1 MAIKSADRTFFFII
15 LAARA
20 VVLSL
25 LLLVAFVLDNAAT
38 QSHRLDIR
46 QEWQSRLNNLN
57 LRLQGSILQ
66 NVQTVWGLAANVAV
80 QPDITETRFRQ
91 LASVIFELGPQ
102 LRNIGLAPDL
112 VIRNV
117 YPLAGNE
124 SALGLD
130 LTTQG
135 LDSAQLLELQTSRRP
150 LFSGPITLVQG
161 GQGLAARIP
170 IVEKE
175 SGRFW
180 GVISVILDLDR
191 LYDTVDLQSFM
202 EDGQFA
208 LLKTSAMGTD
218 SALFF
223 GEADVE
229 WQQPVETELELPGT
243 RWTLLAQPEHG
254 WPNSPESPLLTRS
267 LLGFTVL
274 LIAAFVYWFTRL
286 LLRDHRMQRRF
297 WGLFQLA
304 PFGIGLYN
312 ARNKELIRANN
323 SFENTFGDKASNLT
337 FFNTA
342 QKQTGSASLP
352 ERDIEAIL
360 ERDTRF
366 SGLEGYYPNKSGELT
381 PILLQGLTL
390 DKQNGEPVIWLVTE
404 DISEQKEAD
413 RLKNEFISIVS
424 HELRTP
430 LTSIAGSMGLLSNNA
445 VGELPPKA
453 SRLAQIAYRNAQQ
466 LTILIND
473 LLDIEKLVAGKMAF
487 EMARCKVTEVVHE
500 CLESLE
506 SLENFSVEK
515 RVTLKAK
522 HIHDVQV
529 NADRGRLCQALN
541 NLLSNAIK
549 FSPEDSEVTVASE
562 KSENELRIYVSD
574 QGQGIPAEFRERIF
588 QKFSQADSSD
598 QRAKGGTGLGL
609 AITRELMHAMGGDV
623 GFESE
628 EGKGASFWLSLP
640 LTEPAIESATSTAAP

>member
-20 VVLSL
+20 VILSL

-135 LDSAQLLELQTSRRP
+135 LNSAQLLELQTSRRP

-202 EDGQFA
+202 EDGQLA
-208 LLKTSAMGTD
+208 LLKTSALGTD

-223 GEADVE
+223 GEANVE

-323 SFENTFGDKASNLT
+323 SFENTFGDKARNLT

-342 QKQTGSASLP
+342 QKQTGSANLP

-506 SLENFSVEK
+506 NFSVEK

-574 QGQGIPAEFRERIF
+574 QGQGIPTEFRERIF

>member
-1 MAIKSADRTFFFII
+1 MSIKSSNRTFFFII
-15 LAARA
+15 VAARA

-25 LLLVAFVLDNAAT
+25 LLLIAVVLDNAAT
-38 QSHRLDIR
+38 QSHRLDVR
-46 QEWQSRLNNLN
+46 QDWQSRLNNLN
-57 LRLQGSILQ
+57 LRLQGTILQ

-130 LTTQG
+130 LTKQG

-150 LFSGPITLVQG
+150 LFSGPFTLVQG

-170 IVEKE
+170 IVEKN

-191 LYDTVDLQSFM
+191 LYDTVDLHSFM
-202 EDGQFA
+202 EDGQLA
-208 LLKTSAMGTD
+208 LLKTSALGTD

-223 GEADVE
+223 GEANVE

-243 RWTLLAQPEHG
+243 RWTLIAQPKQG
-254 WPNSPESPLLTRS
+254 WPNSPESPLLTRG
-267 LLGFTVL
+267 LLGSTAF
-274 LIAAFVYWFTRL
+274 LIAAFVYWITRL
-286 LLRDHRMQRRF
+286 QLRDHRMQRRF

-312 ARNKELIRANN
+312 ARNKELIRANS
-323 SFENTFGDKASNLT
+323 SFENTFGDKATTLT
-337 FFNTA
+337 FFNIA
-342 QKQTGSASLP
+342 QEKTGSANP
-352 ERDIEAIL
+352 PGRDIEAIL

-381 PILLQGLTL
+381 PVLLQGLTL

-404 DISEQKEAD
+404 DISERKEAD

-430 LTSIAGSMGLLSNNA
+430 LTSIAGSLGLLSNNA

-453 SRLAQIAYRNAQQ
+453 SRLTQIAYRNAQQ
-466 LTILIND
+466 LTALIND

-487 EMARCKVTEVVHE
+487 EIAECEVTEVVHE

-506 SLENFSVEK
+506 NFSIDK
-515 RVTLKAK
+515 RIALKAE
-522 HIHDVQV
+522 HIDDVRV

-549 FSPEDSEVTVASE
+549 FSPEDSEVAVYSE
-562 KSENELRIYVSD
+562 QWGNELRIYVSD
-574 QGQGIPAEFRERIF
+574 CGQGIPTEFKDRIF

-598 QRAKGGTGLGL
+598 RRAKGGTGLGL
-609 AITRELMHAMGGDV
+609 SITREIMHAMGGTVD
-623 GFESE
+623 FNSE
-628 EGKGASFWLSLP
+628 EGKGARFWLSLP
-640 LTEPAIESATSTAAP
+640 LGEKALPERQRLDAGLVR

>member
-175 SGRFW
+175 SDRFW

-202 EDGQFA
+202 EGGQLA
-208 LLKTSAMGTD
+208 LLKTSALGTD

-323 SFENTFGDKASNLT
+323 SFENTFGDKARNLT

-342 QKQTGSASLP
+342 QKQTGSANLL

-445 VGELPPKA
+445 AGELPPKA

-487 EMARCKVTEVVHE
+487 EMASCKVTEVVHE
-500 CLESLE
+500 CLE

-609 AITRELMHAMGGDV
+609 AITRELMHAMSGDV

>member
-202 EDGQFA
+202 EGGQLA
-208 LLKTSAMGTD
+208 LLKTSALGTD

-323 SFENTFGDKASNLT
+323 SFENTFGDKARNLT

-342 QKQTGSASLP
+342 QKQTGSANLL

-445 VGELPPKA
+445 AGELPPKA

-487 EMARCKVTEVVHE
+487 EMASCKVTEVVHE
-500 CLESLE
+500 CLE

-609 AITRELMHAMGGDV
+609 AITRELMHAMSGDV

-640 LTEPAIESATSTAAP
+640 LTEPAIESATSTAAS